1 MEARIV
7 HPRWRMNTAQNAGEG
22 TTVIVA
28 DDDENMRSLVAEAL
42 RHDGCVVREAR
53 DGLEVL
59 ELLEDPTFRTDVILI
74 DVKMPRLSGLG
85 VLNAL
90 RREPLP
96 FAAVLMTGL
105 SDSSIRSAAEKL
117 GAVRVLRKPFGREDI
132 LTAVSGAKQVH
143 GLKYRPDMIAVAPS
157 RRPFLRLRSHPRARR
172 DAGE

>member
-7 HPRWRMNTAQNAGEG
+7 HPRCRMNTAQNAAEG

-42 RHDGCVVREAR
+42 RHGGCVVREAR

-59 ELLEDPTFRTDVILI
+59 ELIEDPTFRADVILI

-117 GAVRVLRKPFGREDI
+117 GAVTVLRKPFGREDI
-132 LTAVSGAKQVH
+132 LMAVSGAKRVH
-143 GLKYRPDMIAVAPS
+143 GLQYRPDEIAVPPPH
-157 RRPFLRLRSHPRARR
+157 RPYFRLRSDPRARR

>member
-1 MEARIV
+1 
-7 HPRWRMNTAQNAGEG
+7 
-22 TTVIVA
+22 VIVA
-28 DDDENMRSLVAEAL
+28 DDDENMRSLIAEAL

-59 ELLEDPTFRTDVILI
+59 ELLEDPSFRADVILI

-105 SDSSIRSAAEKL
+105 SDSSIRSAAAKL

-132 LTAVSGAKQVH
+132 VVAVCDAKLVH
-143 GLKYRPDMIAVAPS
+143 GQKYRPAGIAAPPS
-157 RRPFLRLRSHPRARR
+157 RRPFLRLRSDPRARR
-172 DAGE
+172 SAGG